1 MNRLR
6 RMMLVCLL
14 AAFPVGAWA
23 AAAHGRGPQRPALW
37 RTYDMI
43 VDLDNL
49 PRTYTCDQL
58 WYVFY
63 DILAR
68 LKTPYSSLNV
78 LPYRCSR
85 TPSGDLRSPRVQ
97 VQFQMPRV
105 LRGKAVKWA
114 TLKAVRRRIVI
125 GPGKPK
131 RLTASDCQLLRQIRA
146 TLFESLPVKI
156 VRSNLNC
163 AASAHFGLTLQL
175 WVAAPHKP
183 AAAGR

>member
-6 RMMLVCLL
+6 SMGLVCLL
-14 AAFPVGAWA
+14 AALPSGAWA
-23 AAAHGRGPQRPALW
+23 AAAHDRGPSRPALW

-49 PRTYTCDQL
+49 PRTYTCDEL

-63 DILAR
+63 DLLAR
-68 LKTPYSSLNV
+68 LGTPYGSLNV
-78 LPYRCSR
+78 LPYHCSR

-97 VQFQMPRV
+97 VHFQMPRV
-105 LRGKAVKWA
+105 LHGKAVKWA
-114 TLKAVRRRIVI
+114 TLRAVRRRIFI

-131 RLTASDCQLLRQIRA
+131 RLTAADCQLLSQIRA
-146 TLFESLPVKI
+146 TLLESMPVKI

-163 AASAHFGLTLQL
+163 ASGGHFGLTLQL
-175 WVAAPHKP
+175 WVAAPGTP
-183 AAAGR
+183 EAAGG

>member
-6 RMMLVCLL
+6 SLVLVCVL
-14 AAFPVGAWA
+14 AALPSGAWA
-23 AAAHGRGPQRPALW
+23 AAAHDVGAPQPAMW

-63 DILAR
+63 DMLAR
-68 LKTPYSSLNV
+68 LGTPYATLNV

-97 VQFQMPRV
+97 VHFQMPSV

-114 TLKAVRRRIVI
+114 TLRAVRRRVVI

-131 RLTASDCQLLRQIRA
+131 RLTAADCELLRQIRG
-146 TLFESLPVKI
+146 TLLESLPVKI
-156 VRSNLNC
+156 VRSTLHC
-163 AASAHFGLTLQL
+163 AAGGRFGLTLRL
-175 WVAAPHKP
+175 WVAAPGKP
-183 AAAGR
+183 GAAGG